1 MCKGIRELVLP
12 DSVTEISSYAF
23 RDCTGLR
30 KIALPKGLNT
40 FRHGVF
46 AFTYLPAKL
55 HKPVFAD
62 VPAISVYNC
71 DRNRFKKQICIVP
84 VSAAADISDVSANID
99 RNGWSV

>member
-23 RDCTGLR
+23 RDCIGLR
-30 KIALPKGLNT
+30 KIVLPKGLKT
-40 FRHGVF
+40 LRHEVF

-62 VPAISVYNC
+62 VPAISVYSC
-71 DRNRFKKQICIVP
+71 DRNRFKNR
-84 VSAAADISDVSANID
+84 SASFQFPQQPISAMCPPI
-99 RNGWSV
+99 